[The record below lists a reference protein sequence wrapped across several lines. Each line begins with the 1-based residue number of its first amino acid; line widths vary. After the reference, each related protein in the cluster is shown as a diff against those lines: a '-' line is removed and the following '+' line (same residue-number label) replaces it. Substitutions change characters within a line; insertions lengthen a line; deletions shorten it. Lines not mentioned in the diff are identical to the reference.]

1 MERPELPAH
10 VTPIIEDVITSL
22 DVWHAKLPV
31 NSVRDHGIGAV
42 SDNIDIVV
50 VKLTT
55 SSGAVGYGEAS
66 PWSVF
71 TGTAEASF
79 AAIDR
84 YMRPHII
91 GRHLSNWRS
100 ILLECRDCVA
110 HCTEAKAA
118 LETALYDV
126 IGHCSG
132 LSVAML
138 LGGAVKTKIP
148 LSCSLAN
155 PDFDADIAL
164 CRRLSQDN
172 VTMVKLKAGFAT
184 HAFDMMRL
192 ERLAKE
198 FPDFRVRVDFNQGLH
213 PDEALMRVRDVAS
226 MQPDFIEQPV
236 KAPLFSLMAEIRQ
249 AIDIP
254 LLADESVFNMHDLLR
269 AIDQKICDGISIKI
283 MKTGSLSASCQLSE
297 VAAAA
302 GLVCYGGDMFET
314 GLAHMAGVHMIAAA
328 PHITLGCEF
337 YQAKYYLET
346 DILEQPFLIE
356 DGHVL
361 VPDAPGLGVVVDEN
375 KVHHYSINHSSN

>member
-100 ILLECRDCVA
+100 ILLKCRDSVA

-118 LETALYDV
+118 LEAALYDLV
-126 IGHCSG
+126 GHCSG

-172 VTMVKLKAGFAT
+172 VTIVKLKAGFST

-192 ERLAKE
+192 EVLAKK
-198 FPDFRVRVDFNQGLH
+198 FPDFQVRVDFNQGLH

-226 MQPDFIEQPV
+226 MLKSTPICLAIAV
-236 KAPLFSLMAEIRQ
+236 K
-249 AIDIP
+249 
-254 LLADESVFNMHDLLR
+254 
-269 AIDQKICDGISIKI
+269 
-283 MKTGSLSASCQLSE
+283 
-297 VAAAA
+297 
-302 GLVCYGGDMFET
+302 
-314 GLAHMAGVHMIAAA
+314 
-328 PHITLGCEF
+328 
-337 YQAKYYLET
+337 
-346 DILEQPFLIE
+346 
-356 DGHVL
+356 
-361 VPDAPGLGVVVDEN
+361 
-375 KVHHYSINHSSN
+375 

>member
-1 MERPELPAH
+1 
-10 VTPIIEDVITSL
+10 V
-22 DVWHAKLPV
+22 
-31 NSVRDHGIGAV
+31 
-42 SDNIDIVV
+42 
-50 VKLTT
+50 
-55 SSGAVGYGEAS
+55 VGYGEAS

-71 TGTAEASF
+71 TGSAEASF
-79 AAIDR
+79 AAINR

-126 IGHCSG
+126 VGHHSG

-172 VTMVKLKAGFAT
+172 VTIVKLKAGFST

-192 ERLAKE
+192 EVLAKE
-198 FPDFRVRVDFNQGLH
+198 FPDFQVRVDFNQGLH

-236 KAPLFSLMAEIRQ
+236 KAPLFGLMAEIRQ
-249 AIDIP
+249 AIDTP

-283 MKTGSLSASCQLSE
+283 MKTGGLSGSCQLSE

-346 DILEQPFLIE
+346 DILEQPFPIE

-361 VPDAPGLGVVVDEN
+361 VPDSPGLGVVVDEN
-375 KVHHYSINHSSN
+375 KVHYYSINHSSN

>member
-22 DVWHAKLPV
+22 DVSHAKLPV

-100 ILLECRDCVA
+100 ILLECRDSVA

-132 LSVAML
+132 LSVAMM

-155 PDFDADIAL
+155 PDFDADN
-164 CRRLSQDN
+164 RRRERN
-172 VTMVKLKAGFAT
+172 LKNRTGQ
-184 HAFDMMRL
+184 
-192 ERLAKE
+192 EYWWS
-198 FPDFRVRVDFNQGLH
+198 PG
-213 PDEALMRVRDVAS
+213 
-226 MQPDFIEQPV
+226 
-236 KAPLFSLMAEIRQ
+236 EIT
-249 AIDIP
+249 P
-254 LLADESVFNMHDLLR
+254 N
-269 AIDQKICDGISIKI
+269 
-283 MKTGSLSASCQLSE
+283 
-297 VAAAA
+297 
-302 GLVCYGGDMFET
+302 
-314 GLAHMAGVHMIAAA
+314 
-328 PHITLGCEF
+328 
-337 YQAKYYLET
+337 
-346 DILEQPFLIE
+346 
-356 DGHVL
+356 
-361 VPDAPGLGVVVDEN
+361 
-375 KVHHYSINHSSN
+375 